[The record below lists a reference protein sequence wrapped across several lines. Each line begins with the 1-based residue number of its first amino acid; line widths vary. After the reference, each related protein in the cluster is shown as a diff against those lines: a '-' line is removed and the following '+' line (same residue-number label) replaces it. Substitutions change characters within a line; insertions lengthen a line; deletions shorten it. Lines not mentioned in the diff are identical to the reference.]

1 MVMSLITIVPLL
13 SASTWFNKTEDM
25 EPSTSGYFD
34 IFTD

>member
-1 MVMSLITIVPLL
+1 MSLITIVPLL